1 MLQTQRFKFS
11 YEMLASEIW
20 DLQMPS
26 QMAQQVKTLSAMQ
39 KVQFHSIPGS
49 EKIPRRRKWRPTS
62 VFLPGKFHRQRSL
75 AGYSPWG
82 CKESDMTERLTL
94 ILRMHFPA
102 MVFLIIIA
110 PSNSLFPFKSK
121 FSFLVL
127 WFAYGPP

>member
-75 AGYSPWG
+75 AGYRPWG
-82 CKESDMTERLTL
+82 YKESDTAERARTL
-94 ILRMHFPA
+94 GMFIYLSLSMAACVLMH
-102 MVFLIIIA
+102 L
-110 PSNSLFPFKSK
+110 LFPSDTE
-121 FSFLVL
+121 
-127 WFAYGPP
+127 